1 MDIAPWKCHA
11 LLLLLFQQ
19 HIELKDNG
27 EPFARQFENKLIG
40 KSYFSLKSDIAV
52 YLIEKA
58 QAVVYIYRFDLLKGV
73 ELCKCEGISTRGDV
87 V

>member
-40 KSYFSLKSDIAV
+40 KDSFSLKSDLIV
-52 YLIEKA
+52 YVIETA
-58 QAVVYIYRFDLLKGV
+58 QAVFTFTGL
-73 ELCKCEGISTRGDV
+73 
-87 V
+87 